1 MDVSGCTLVQHLA
14 PRAQGDEGQW
24 WRQPQPCAARK
35 MGLVL
40 RAVPTPRPQAHLFSH
55 ASTAGSP
62 ASTACRT
69 SCTFSSSQLMVA
81 GSFQRKWDL
90 PRYRLTSWL
99 RAGGWLWAV
108 GPVRPPRA
116 QAPRARRCLWASRAC
131 WRPGG
136 ERGCPEGAADKGKGP
151 RGRAHRHL
159 LLCSVLTK
167 NKFLDQNLNTRR
179 TQTPVRTDTGEPAP
193 VS

>member
-1 MDVSGCTLVQHLA
+1 MV
-14 PRAQGDEGQW
+14 E
-24 WRQPQPCAARK
+24 AATA
-35 MGLVL
+35 L
-40 RAVPTPRPQAHLFSH
+40 RRPQDGPGPESSAHTP
-55 ASTAGSP
+55 APGSP
-62 ASTACRT
+62 VLTRLHGRVPGVHRL
-69 SCTFSSSQLMVA
+69 Q
-81 GSFQRKWDL
+81 DL
-90 PRYRLTSWL
+90 VHVLLQPAHGGRLLPEEVGPPEVYRLTSWL